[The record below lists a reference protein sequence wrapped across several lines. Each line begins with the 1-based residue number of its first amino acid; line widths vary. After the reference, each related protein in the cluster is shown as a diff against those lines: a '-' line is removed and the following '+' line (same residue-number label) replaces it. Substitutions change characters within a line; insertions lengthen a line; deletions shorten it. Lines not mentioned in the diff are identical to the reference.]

1 MVNEDNLFYRMF
13 KHAER
18 ISLEEFTDQ
27 DLKDEGIEELVIP
40 DDDIVLEG
48 LVTAVVGEIGREYSS
63 AYREIKGWF
72 QGIES
77 KKRQINEGCLDLIAW
92 LKEEDQEHPR
102 LSLEMGNFYT
112 WMKTSETFYWRYYF
126 VLSDDVYNDIMKS
139 IKKNEISAIEVNVDF
154 DMKERMR
161 VARSLDSAKTIKDL
175 IVIAEKYRARC
186 NTIFDGLQKRKS
198 RIHNFPF
205 QVMLLGFNDLNRT
218 LKKIVNLAT

>member
-1 MVNEDNLFYRMF
+1 
-13 KHAER
+13 
-18 ISLEEFTDQ
+18 
-27 DLKDEGIEELVIP
+27 
-40 DDDIVLEG
+40 
-48 LVTAVVGEIGREYSS
+48 
-63 AYREIKGWF
+63 
-72 QGIES
+72 
-77 KKRQINEGCLDLIAW
+77 
-92 LKEEDQEHPR
+92 
-102 LSLEMGNFYT
+102 MGNFFT
-112 WMKTSETFYWRYYF
+112 WMKTNEVFYWRYYF

-139 IKKNEISAIEVNVDF
+139 IKKNEITAIEVNFDF